1 MTEYEEMTEE
11 EIVQELTKI
20 APGVSLDYARGFSDG
35 MDAAAN
41 VANSVRGFLKQIT
54 PIDGLHARINDAQ
67 CAAIMSLREA
77 LQETAVALR
86 KVKGITEMKG
96 ENNVH

>member
-1 MTEYEEMTEE
+1 MTEA

-20 APGVSLDYARGFSDG
+20 APGVSIDYAKGFSDG
-35 MDAAAN
+35 MEAAAE
-41 VANSVRGFLKQIT
+41 VANSIRDFMKQLT

-86 KVKGITEMKG
+86 KVKGIPEMKG